1 MAARWSYAVAA
12 QPGCAALASAAAWR
26 TSSAVALPT
35 RVITAP
41 VAGSSTSSEP
51 PIAGRHCAPNKRP
64 RHVDSMSILG
74 IGAFIPHPLPAA
86 SFRLVLAR
94 RYILDPLP
102 SAADREIR
110 AIPRCERRYDRIQP
124 TVGGQDCMPSSGGK
138 NRVRTSLR
146 RETRRL
152 PSAWALERAAT
163 ARGAA
168 PRSATFRH
176 RFGVSQ
182 ALERIRKVFAVIHQG
197 GSRMRENRTYGSM
210 RGACDETH
218 VPTVTQL

>member
-1 MAARWSYAVAA
+1 M
-12 QPGCAALASAAAWR
+12 SAAAWR

-74 IGAFIPHPLPAA
+74 IGGFIPHSLPAA
-86 SFRLVLAR
+86 SVRLVLAR
-94 RYILDPLP
+94 RYILDALP

-152 PSAWALERAAT
+152 PSARALERAAT
-163 ARGAA
+163 ALGAQRPFA
-168 PRSATFRH
+168 TDSACH
-176 RFGVSQ
+176 RRWNAYGKS
-182 ALERIRKVFAVIHQG
+182 LPSYTQG

-218 VPTVTQL
+218 VPTATQL